1 MYSVLWDKQSLTDV
15 LQIKTTMHSNEWDK
29 YQMHIDRELILKLT

>member
-1 MYSVLWDKQSLTDV
+1 MQWTRENAHNV

-29 YQMHIDRELILKLT
+29 YQMNIDNELILKAA